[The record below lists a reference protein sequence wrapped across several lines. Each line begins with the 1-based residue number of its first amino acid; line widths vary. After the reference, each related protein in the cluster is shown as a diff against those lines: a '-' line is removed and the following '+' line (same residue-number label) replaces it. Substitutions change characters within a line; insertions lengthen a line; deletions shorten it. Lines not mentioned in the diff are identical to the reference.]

1 MTSLQKSLI
10 PISKQKQK
18 KKKKKK
24 KNKQQKFT
32 GTGTHLIEILMSKT

>member
-10 PISKQKQK
+10 PISKQK
-18 KKKKKK
+18 K
-24 KNKQQKFT
+24 KNTEQKFT

>member
-10 PISKQKQK
+10 PISKQKK
-18 KKKKKK
+18 KKKKTE
-24 KNKQQKFT
+24 QKFT

>member
-10 PISKQKQK
+10 PISKQKK

-24 KNKQQKFT
+24 EQKF
-32 GTGTHLIEILMSKT
+32 TGTHLIEILMSKT

>member
-10 PISKQKQK
+10 PISKQKK
-18 KKKKKK
+18 KKKKKTEK
-24 KNKQQKFT
+24 KFK

>member
-10 PISKQKQK
+10 PISKQKK
-18 KKKKKK
+18 TE
-24 KNKQQKFT
+24 QKFT

>member
-10 PISKQKQK
+10 PISKQKK
-18 KKKKKK
+18 KTE
-24 KNKQQKFT
+24 QKFT